1 MVHGSI
7 LARWY
12 HHENDNDS
20 DINYEVDPYSGER
33 TDHSPIPMKGIE
45 LTVDEIV
52 AVALKLGFT
61 MLKRE
66 DGILSGYGQ
75 LPFPE
80 SGLNGLPGYRCSYW
94 VMKKSTDLVEG
105 AL

>member
-1 MVHGSI
+1 
-7 LARWY
+7 
-12 HHENDNDS
+12 
-20 DINYEVDPYSGER
+20 
-33 TDHSPIPMKGIE
+33 MKGIE

-94 VMKKSTDLVEG
+94 VMKKRTELMEG